1 MSDPVPK
8 ARIYLVDDHPLVR
21 ESLTNLIDQQ
31 PDMAVCGEADEAG
44 RAMLGIA
51 ARQPDIAI
59 MDISLKGSSGL
70 ELIKQ
75 VKARLPRVGIIVLS
89 MHDEKLYAERC
100 IRAGARGYV
109 MKGESTKRIIVA
121 IRQVLDG
128 KLCLSESISAVLAE
142 KFIGKNS
149 LGSETPLEDLSDREL
164 EVFNLLGRGLETRQV
179 ADSLNVSIKTVQAYC
194 ARIKHKLRLST
205 ATELMR
211 EAIRWHEQQS
221 AG

>member
-1 MSDPVPK
+1 MSDPARK

-75 VKARLPRVGIIVLS
+75 VKARLPRIGIIVLS

-164 EVFNLLGRGLETRQV
+164 EVFNLLGR
-179 ADSLNVSIKTVQAYC
+179 
-194 ARIKHKLRLST
+194 
-205 ATELMR
+205 
-211 EAIRWHEQQS
+211 
-221 AG
+221 